1 MDAKCSF
8 CGRERNEVFTFFR
21 PQDETQPSR
30 ADCIYICDRCIES
43 CHKQLAAKR
52 NHTIERVEKQQL
64 REWLHESVTETLT
77 RAIVDLKYRDALLTA
92 FAERAQLAK
101 IDPSEPPGPRGS
113 RMAQVRNR
121 PGHGDRS
128 CWRQVRAVRLK
139 APARCRDS
147 RRYIRSTCSISSRFI
162 ARTDQ
167 PGSTQSVPFAG
178 MVIAWS
184 GTTVA

>member
-101 IDPSEPPGPRGS
+101 IDPSEPPQPAALLLLPAS
-113 RMAQVRNR
+113 FVRDNR
-121 PGHGDRS
+121 ILPWRIENDRLVVAFYNPLHLLDIYD
-128 CWRQVRAVRLK
+128 Q
-139 APARCRDS
+139 
-147 RRYIRSTCSISSRFI
+147 I
-162 ARTDQ
+162 AHL
-167 PGSTQSVPFAG
+167 AG
-178 MVIAWS
+178 MPIRPALLDRDELL
-184 GTTVA
+184 GAIERYLGPGE